1 VHSGGQRSGDSKG
14 GGFELHFFGEK
25 LPKG

>member
-1 VHSGGQRSGDSKG
+1 VADREVAIPRG